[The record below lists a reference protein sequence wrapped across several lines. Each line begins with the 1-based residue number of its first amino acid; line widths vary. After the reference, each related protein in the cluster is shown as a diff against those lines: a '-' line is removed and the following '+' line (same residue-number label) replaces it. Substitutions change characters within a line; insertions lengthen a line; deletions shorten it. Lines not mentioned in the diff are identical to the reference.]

1 MVREGGV
8 RCAARALRFINLL
21 LRLCGWL
28 RACLVRLSLRL
39 LRGGC
44 LGAGSSL
51 CLIVTREFVID
62 RGHFEWH
69 FIPGVQQYWCCGLQ
83 GIYLVIPGVGAET
96 AAQRECRDL
105 IQLVLIQL
113 RSALLYSYQPG
124 LAGGV
129 EHRVAQPRRV
139 QSAQLLLP

>member
-1 MVREGGV
+1 MGREGGV

-28 RACLVRLSLRL
+28 RTCLIWLSLRL

-44 LGAGSSL
+44 LGAGSGL
-51 CLIVTREFVID
+51 CLIVASEFVID

-69 FIPGVQQYWCCGLQ
+69 FIPGVQQYGCCGLQ

-96 AAQRECRDL
+96 AAQWKGGDL
-105 IQLVLIQL
+105 I
-113 RSALLYSYQPG
+113 
-124 LAGGV
+124 
-129 EHRVAQPRRV
+129 
-139 QSAQLLLP
+139 